1 MTTTDIFKDLADIR
15 QYAPGIGADTDLA
28 QLQPHIRMVTM
39 DIYKLITHEVYI
51 ALRQDGS
58 EEGLALLKTA
68 VAAGTLYK
76 YQIFLTVSKAGSES
90 SLYKYQHEELKRN
103 HLDIYW
109 SAMDALLGWLD
120 KNPEVGGFK
129 DSAIYKDRQ
138 DLPVRSAAEFD
149 KIFQIDCSAYFFSRV
164 QYILRSIWNK
174 MKKNVDM
181 ENAQMVELA
190 RTALCY
196 RTMAKVMMTFDV
208 TEWPKCIRYDFNHEY
223 TKGADIQDRRI
234 LANQFIG
241 EAEDCEAMIDQ
252 LIRAQ
257 RGSNQLNS
265 HNKESNKHF
274 TML

>member
-1 MTTTDIFKDLADIR
+1 
-15 QYAPGIGADTDLA
+15 
-28 QLQPHIRMVTM
+28 MVTM

-51 ALRQDGS
+51 ALRQSGP

-109 SAMDALLGWLD
+109 SAMDALLMWLD
-120 KNPEVGGFK
+120 QNPEVGGFK

-149 KIFQIDCSAYFFSRV
+149 KIFQIDGSAYFFSRV
-164 QYILRSIWNK
+164 QYILRSLWNK

-181 ENAQMVELA
+181 ENGQMVELA

-223 TKGADIQDRRI
+223 STGSSTQSRQNLAKTFLEEAKAAEAAIAD
-234 LANQFIG
+234 
-241 EAEDCEAMIDQ
+241 
-252 LIRAQ
+252 
-257 RGSNQLNS
+257 LNAGTTGTGLQNF
-265 HNKESNKHF
+265 NKESNKHF

>member
-15 QYAPGIGADTDLA
+15 QYAPGIGADTELA

-51 ALRQDGS
+51 ALRQSGP

-109 SAMDALLGWLD
+109 SAMDALLMWLD
-120 KNPEVGGFK
+120 QNPEVGEFK

-149 KIFQIDCSAYFFSRV
+149 KIFQIDGSAYFFSRV
-164 QYILRSIWNK
+164 QYILRSLWNK

-181 ENAQMVELA
+181 ENGQMVELA

-208 TEWPKCIRYDFNHEY
+208 TEWPKCIRYDFNH
-223 TKGADIQDRRI
+223 
-234 LANQFIG
+234 
-241 EAEDCEAMIDQ
+241 
-252 LIRAQ
+252 
-257 RGSNQLNS
+257 
-265 HNKESNKHF
+265 
-274 TML
+274 

>member
-15 QYAPGIGADTDLA
+15 QYAPGIGADTELA

-39 DIYKLITHEVYI
+39 DIYKPITHEVYI
-51 ALRQDGS
+51 ELRQGGP

-109 SAMDALLGWLD
+109 SAMDALLMWLD
-120 KNPEVGGFK
+120 QNPEVGGFN

-149 KIFQIDCSAYFFSRV
+149 KIFQIDGSAYFFSRV
-164 QYILRSIWNK
+164 QYILRSLWNK

-181 ENAQMVELA
+181 ENGQMVELA

-257 RGSNQLNS
+257 RGSNQFNS